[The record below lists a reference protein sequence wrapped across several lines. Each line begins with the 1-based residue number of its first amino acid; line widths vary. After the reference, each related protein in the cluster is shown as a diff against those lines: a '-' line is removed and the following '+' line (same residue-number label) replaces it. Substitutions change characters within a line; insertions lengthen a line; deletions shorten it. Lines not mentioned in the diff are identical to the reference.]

1 MAQPRRAP
9 EEAQVGET
17 VRPPEQRLSLAQITP
32 VRQQVRERVGEA
44 TRSRQIMQLYQSAY
58 EHLSAPLER
67 DPGMSRELRD
77 SQLARFTK
85 IEDLFDSAQIQYAYN
100 QRQNIYS
107 MSVMLDNRPRII
119 TLRVG
124 QDFTEL
130 SLADQHGNVLEVM
143 REDDGKGVTFNRAQ

>member
-1 MAQPRRAP
+1 MAQPKRAP
-9 EEAQVGET
+9 GEAQVGEAM
-17 VRPPEQRLSLAQITP
+17 RPPEQRPTLAQITP
-32 VRQQVRERVGEA
+32 VRQQVRETVSQA

-67 DPGMSRELRD
+67 NPGTSRELRD
-77 SQLARFTK
+77 SQLARFAR
-85 IEDLFDSAQIQYAYN
+85 IEDLFDNAKIQYAYN

-130 SLADQHGNVLEVM
+130 SLADQHGNVLEVL
-143 REDDGKGVTFNRAQ
+143 REDDGKGVTFNRSG